1 MTQVTPSLRTAIPV
15 GTDIPRYQLQVGSGT
30 SSCTRSFVVQAWQLK
45 FYSSS
50 GIVILLKIYITK
62 NIGVK

>member
-30 SSCTRSFVVQAWQLK
+30 SCTRSFVVQAWQLK